1 MKKDIKV
8 FIIDKDEISASVIF
22 SYLKE
27 TEIDMNIGIYNK
39 LEQAENDISDK
50 DLNIFIVDISEN
62 AEFISEQIERTENKY
77 QNCKFIITSYKLNSD
92 IMVKFLRKSKK
103 EFFEKPLIKGD
114 FISKFS
120 QMINKLTSEQDFTGH
135 GKIITVYSNKGGLG
149 KTTIAVNLA
158 MELALSDKTKKT
170 VIVDINSYLGDVTTF
185 LDMTPTYDIHY
196 IADKLFSSPN
206 LSEIISSYKGADNL
220 YVLADSP
227 YRENS
232 NDIPS
237 NALVN
242 LFNALR
248 KEFEYIVVDCSSAIT
263 DKTKVLFELTDKIL
277 LITVANLPT
286 VNNCKKCLDFFEK
299 NKINSKL
306 LMVLN
311 RYSQTDECSITDIEE
326 YLLYNFSATVPN
338 DWHTVSGSINKGIT
352 VSEFAKDS
360 VVSNSFGRLARIIK
374 DSL

>member
-1 MKKDIKV
+1 MKKDLKV

-39 LEQAENDISDK
+39 FEQAENDISDK
-50 DLNIFIVDISEN
+50 DFNIFIVDISEN
-62 AEFISEQIERTENKY
+62 AELISEQIERTENRY
-77 QNCKFIITSYKLNSD
+77 PDCKFIITSYKLNSD

-103 EFFEKPLIKGD
+103 EFFEKPLTKGD
-114 FISKFS
+114 FTEKFL
-120 QMINKLTSEQDFTGH
+120 QIVNRFNSEQDFTGH

-158 MELALSDKTKKT
+158 MELALSDKSKKT
-170 VIVDINSYLGDVTTF
+170 VIVDINNYLGDVTAF
-185 LDMTPTYDIHY
+185 LDMTPAYDIHY
-196 IADKLFSSPN
+196 VADKLFSSPN
-206 LSEIISSYKGADNL
+206 LSDIISTYRGADNL

-227 YRENS
+227 YRENAD
-232 NDIPS
+232 DIPS
-237 NALVN
+237 DKLVS

-263 DKTKVLFELTDKIL
+263 TKTKMLFELTDKIL
-277 LITVANLPT
+277 LTTVANLPT

-299 NKINSKL
+299 NKTDNKL

-311 RYSQTDECSITDIEE
+311 RYSMSDECSITDIEE
-326 YLLYNFSATVPN
+326 YLLYDFAATVPN
-338 DWHTVSGSINKGIT
+338 DWQTVSGAINKGIT

-360 VVSNSFGRLARIIK
+360 VVSNSFRNLARIIK